1 MLLKEG
7 KRIMRKK
14 TYGLL
19 FAAIASVALC
29 ACGGDKAAG
38 PANTSPAVTAPAT
51 DSSTQTP
58 SETPSDGTDQVITK
72 APEPDTPVTDPKDD
86 NEQEKEEE
94 VATPQ
99 YVPVFSAE
107 GGFYDKSFTLTIS
120 EESGCELYYTLDGSD
135 PRTSD
140 TAELFPSGG
149 ISIYNNTDRPNV
161 YSAIR
166 DIALGGYQP
175 PKDPV
180 DKGIIVRAVAKTPD
194 GEYGKVV
201 TNSYFVGKT
210 ASYYSKM
217 KVVSLVTDSDYLFHE
232 DTGVYMIGSKY
243 YDWLRSE
250 DYVAYDAGDV
260 LNPTNYNTKGK
271 ETEFP
276 ASVQVFDKGQAVFS
290 GDVGARLAGNW
301 SRGHAQKSIRLY
313 ARKEYGDG
321 KMRYAFFDE
330 LTDVNGNLIEKFD
343 AVTLRNGGNDFQNLH
358 FRDALIQDLVK
369 DLSVDTMAAEP
380 CILFIDGEF
389 WGFYMIREKVDA
401 DYIEG
406 HYGIDSKEVAV
417 IKNSELEDG
426 EDSDL
431 ESYRDFCNWA
441 SSADMTVSDNYKQF
455 CDTMDVQSFI
465 DYMAVETYIN
475 NHDWAKGGVSNNWE
489 VWKSKTINPDIPRAD
504 GKWRFVFYDVEFAA
518 GLYGSEGTMSS
529 YDSLGRNYVDGDFS
543 LPSILKN
550 LCNNDEFRQAFYDR
564 YMYIIENTFAYDVVN
579 KKINEYEKAYNNVTK
594 ATYVRFGID
603 WAAHNYENEIT
614 NLKAY
619 FRSRPSFAK
628 RYLNEYLNMQSDNPS
643 VVTGNNMVPAT
654 YLWDYYGDA
663 TAYADTAG
671 TTFSIIVPNSKPNVW
686 DIQSQAEDLLLEKG
700 CTYKLSFEASSESAA
715 SFDVG
720 FNRFDGSNYPTCW
733 WTNMT
738 LSKDLKYYEFYFTME
753 SSTHDDWNLCFNYGH
768 GTGEFVIKN
777 VTLTKED

>member
-1 MLLKEG
+1 
-7 KRIMRKK
+7 MRKK

-29 ACGGDKAAG
+29 ACGGDKTSEPVNDT
-38 PANTSPAVTAPAT
+38 PAVTSPADHTADDT
-51 DSSTQTP
+51 SNQTP
-58 SETPSDGTDQVITK
+58 SEDTEQTVTKTPEADTPGTDN
-72 APEPDTPVTDPKDD
+72 TDDSEKNN
-86 NEQEKEEE
+86 NEEA
-94 VATPQ
+94 ATPQ

-107 GGFYDKSFTLTIS
+107 GGFYNQSFTLTIS
-120 EESGCELYYTLDGSD
+120 EENGCEIYFTLDGSD

-149 ISIYNNTDRPNV
+149 ISVYNNTDRPNV
-161 YSAIR
+161 YSAIT
-166 DIALGGYQP
+166 DIALSGYQP

-180 DKGIIVRAVAKTPD
+180 DKGIIVRAVAKSPD

-217 KVVSLVTDSDYLFHE
+217 KVVSLVTDSDYLFHK
-232 DTGVYMIGSKY
+232 DTGAYMIGSKY
-243 YDWLRSE
+243 YEWLRSE
-250 DYVAYDAGDV
+250 DYVAYDPGDV

-276 ASVQVFDKGQAVFS
+276 ASVQVFDGGKAVYS

-321 KMRYAFFDE
+321 KMRYAFFDG
-330 LTDVNGNLIEKFD
+330 LTDINGNLIEKFD
-343 AVTLRNGGNDFQNLH
+343 AVTMRNGGNDYGNLH
-358 FRDALIQDLVK
+358 FRDALLHDLVK
-369 DLSVDTMAAEP
+369 DLTVDTMASEP

-389 WGFYMIREKVDA
+389 WGFYMLREKVDA

-417 IKNSELEDG
+417 IKNSGLEDG

-431 ESYRDFCNWA
+431 EDYREFCNWA
-441 SSADMTVSDNYKQF
+441 STADMTAPENYKKF
-455 CDTMDVQSFI
+455 CDTMDVENFI

-475 NHDWAKGGVSNNWE
+475 NNDWASGGVSNNWE
-489 VWKSKTINPDIPRAD
+489 VWRSKTINPDIPRAD
-504 GKWRFVFYDVEFAA
+504 GKWRFVFYDIEFSTNLYSSEKTAA
-518 GLYGSEGTMSS
+518 S

-543 LPSILKN
+543 LPSMLRN
-550 LCNNDEFRQAFYDR
+550 LCNNEEFRQAFYDR
-564 YMYIIENTFAYDVVN
+564 YMYIIENTFSYDAVN
-579 KKINEYEKAYNNVTK
+579 KKINEYEKAYNNVIKT
-594 ATYVRFGID
+594 TYIRFGID
-603 WAAHNYENEIT
+603 WAAHNFENEVT
-614 NLKAY
+614 NFKSF
-619 FRSRPSFAK
+619 FRSRPNFAK
-628 RYLNEYLNMQSDNPS
+628 RYLEEYLGMQDDSPSAVSGDNML
-643 VVTGNNMVPAT
+643 PAT

-663 TAYADTAG
+663 TAYADAAG
-671 TTFSIIVPNSKPNVW
+671 TTFGISVPQTKPNVW

-715 SFDVG
+715 SFDIG
-720 FNRFDGSNYPTCW
+720 FNRYDGFGYPTCW
-733 WTNMT
+733 WENIT
-738 LSKDLKYYEFYFTME
+738 LSTDMKYYEFYFTMNE
-753 SSTHDDWNLCFNYGH
+753 STHDDWRLCFNFGH

-777 VTLTKED
+777 ATLTKED

>member
-1 MLLKEG
+1 M
-7 KRIMRKK
+7 IMRKK

-29 ACGGDKAAG
+29 ACGGDKTTE
-38 PANTSPAVTAPAT
+38 PAKDTPAVTTPAEDT
-51 DSSTQTP
+51 SNQTSSG
-58 SETPSDGTDQVITK
+58 DTDQTITK
-72 APEPDTPVTDPKDD
+72 APEADTPGTDTED
-86 NEQEKEEE
+86 NNEEA
-94 VATPQ
+94 ATPQ

-107 GGFYDKSFTLTIS
+107 GGFYNQSFTLTIS
-120 EESGCELYYTLDGSD
+120 EESGCEIYFTLDGSD

-140 TAELFPSGG
+140 TAELFPAGG
-149 ISIYNNTDRPNV
+149 ISVYNNTDRPNV

-166 DIALGGYQP
+166 DISLSGYQP

-180 DKGIIVRAVAKTPD
+180 DKGIIVRAVVKTPS

-232 DTGVYMIGSKY
+232 DTGAYMIGAKY
-243 YDWLRSE
+243 YEWLRSD
-250 DYVAYDAGDV
+250 DYVSYDPGDV
-260 LNPTNYNTKGK
+260 LNPTNYNTKGE

-276 ASVQVFDKGQAVFS
+276 VSVQVFESGKAVYS

-330 LTDVNGNLIEKFD
+330 LTDINGNLIEKYD
-343 AVTLRNGGNDFQNLH
+343 SVTIRNGGNDFQNLH

-389 WGFYMIREKVDA
+389 WGFYMLREKTDA
-401 DYIEG
+401 DYIEA

-431 ESYRDFCNWA
+431 EDYREFCNWA
-441 SSADMTVSDNYKQF
+441 STADMTDPENYKKF
-455 CDTMDVQSFI
+455 CDAMDVQNFI

-475 NHDWAKGGVSNNWE
+475 NNDWANGASNNWE
-489 VWKSKTINPDIPRAD
+489 VWRSNTIHPDIPRAD
-504 GKWRFVFYDVEFAA
+504 GKWRFIFYDVEFAA
-518 GLYGSEGTMSS
+518 GLYGSEGTAAS

-543 LPSILKN
+543 LPSMLRN
-550 LCNNDEFRQAFYDR
+550 LCNNEEFRQAFYDR
-564 YMYIIENTFAYDVVN
+564 YLYIIENIFSYDVVN

-594 ATYVRFGID
+594 ATYFRFGID
-603 WAAHNYENEIT
+603 WAAYNYENEIT
-614 NLKAY
+614 SLKAY
-619 FRSRPSFAK
+619 FRSRPNFAK
-628 RYLNEYLNMQSDNPS
+628 RYLEEYLGMQGDSPS
-643 VVTGNNMVPAT
+643 AVSGNNMVSPT
-654 YLWDYYGDA
+654 YLWNYYGDA
-663 TAYADTAG
+663 TAYADAAG
-671 TTFSIIVPNSKPNVW
+671 TTFSITVPQTKPNIW
-686 DIQSQAEDLLLEKG
+686 DIQAQAEGLLLEKG
-700 CTYKLSFEASSESAA
+700 CTYKLSFEASSESSA

-720 FNRFDGSNYPTCW
+720 FNRYDGSGYPTCW
-733 WTNMT
+733 WGNTT
-738 LSKDLKYYEFYFTME
+738 LSNNMKYYEFYFTMDE
-753 SSTHDDWNLCFNYGH
+753 NTYDDWRLCFNFGH

-777 VTLTKED
+777 VQLTKEI